1 MYKMITNNNWK
12 GNECGKLEIFFI
24 HLLQTTKFWN
34 LSLAIEL
41 WLFLRIIP
49 SLFFIYEI
57 TFLFIL
63 FYKFLAWTQL
73 ENVFSHLEKKFKK
86 LGRGKKIVVLI
97 WNDERCVGKQY
108 YIKFVVIT
116 FMVLSFKF
124 DGIILKTALG
134 FGAYFHCY

>member
-1 MYKMITNNNWK
+1 
-12 GNECGKLEIFFI
+12 
-24 HLLQTTKFWN
+24 
-34 LSLAIEL
+34 
-41 WLFLRIIP
+41 
-49 SLFFIYEI
+49 
-57 TFLFIL
+57 
-63 FYKFLAWTQL
+63 
-73 ENVFSHLEKKFKK
+73 LEKKFKK